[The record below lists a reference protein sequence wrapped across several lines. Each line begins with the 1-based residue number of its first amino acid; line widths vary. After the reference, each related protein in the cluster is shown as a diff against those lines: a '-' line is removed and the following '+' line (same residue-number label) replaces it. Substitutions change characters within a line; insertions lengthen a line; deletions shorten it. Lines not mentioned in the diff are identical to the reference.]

1 VSISGPKALE
11 LTALDRQ
18 MVGKHDPIGMRSFK
32 LDPAL
37 FSDMP
42 VRDIVLPLSPR
53 GVVHL
58 RISLDASSVYDV
70 SYHLASASRMLD
82 NTGSDMMLEIV
93 DRMAEFIRVQLS
105 RNTLNAITK
114 PLRDKKRGRIA
125 LTDVEIDNS
134 LAPVFD
140 YFDENV
146 SLSTPVTR

>member
-1 VSISGPKALE
+1 
-11 LTALDRQ
+11 
-18 MVGKHDPIGMRSFK
+18 
-32 LDPAL
+32 
-37 FSDMP
+37 
-42 VRDIVLPLSPR
+42 
-53 GVVHL
+53 
-58 RISLDASSVYDV
+58 
-70 SYHLASASRMLD
+70 MLD